1 MAEAADEDANKTFY
15 DPSSPAF
22 KEALRQMPEHLVDLI
37 YEQLKIEPHRLV
49 ELAETESG
57 ESERSED
64 GAEVGASDSGVEDDM
79 SMEEVSAADS
89 DED

>member
-15 DPSSPAF
+15 DSSSPAF

-37 YEQLKIEPHRLV
+37 YEQLKIQPRRLV
-49 ELAETESG
+49 ELAEADSAEAD
-57 ESERSED
+57 D
-64 GAEVGASDSGVEDDM
+64 GAEVGSADSGVEDDV